1 MFFNSR
7 TSALLLSFII
17 ATVTSMA
24 LYIFVTVPVFV
35 LAIVFFVCFSVSFL
49 MIFASLEFLI
59 FRELNKIQRVIE
71 SLNKKELKH
80 SLRKIKNTSNFNPL
94 KKITSEIFSFA
105 SRKQEEV
112 EELKKLETYRR
123 EFLADISHELKTP
136 LFAAQGF
143 VHTLLD
149 GAMDDENVREKF
161 LKKAAKSLDGLNM
174 LVQDLLLLSQ
184 IETGEMKMQ
193 ITSFDIQKLSFEVV
207 EQLEHKAEKRE
218 VKLKL
223 KAPDSYIVKG
233 DRMRIYQVIVNLA
246 DNAIKY
252 GGNFVEI
259 ELEKDRDNILVSVH
273 DNGPGIHPEHLKRI
287 FDRFYRIE
295 KSRNKDKGGTGLGL
309 SIVKNVLDAHD
320 SKIQVFSKIGKGTTF
335 AFKLPVGN
343 ISELTHND

>member
-1 MFFNSR
+1 M
-7 TSALLLSFII
+7 LLSVII
-17 ATVTSMA
+17 ASITTMA
-24 LYIFVTVPVFV
+24 LYVTP
-35 LAIVFFVCFSVSFL
+35 LNTMAMLIVCFSVSLSTSFL
-49 MIFASLEFLI
+49 LVFISLEFLI
-59 FRELNKIQRVIE
+59 FRELNKIQKIIE

-80 SLRKIKNTSNFNPL
+80 SLRKIKNTSSFNPL
-94 KKITSEIFSFA
+94 KKITSEIFFFA
-105 SRKQEEV
+105 SKKQEEV
-112 EELKKLETYRR
+112 DELKKLETYRR

-161 LKKAAKSLDGLNM
+161 LKKAAKSLDGLNI

-184 IETGEMKMQ
+184 IETGEMKMH
-193 ITSFDIQKLSFEVV
+193 ITSFDIQKLGVEVV
-207 EQLEHKAEKRE
+207 EQLDHKAEKRE

-223 KAPDSYIVKG
+223 KSPDSMVVKG
-233 DRMRIYQVIVNLA
+233 DRMRIYQVLVNLV

-252 GGNFVEI
+252 GGNTVEI
-259 ELEKDRDNILVSVH
+259 EFEKDKDQVLISVH
-273 DNGPGIHPEHLKRI
+273 DNGAGIQSEHLKRI
-287 FDRFYRIE
+287 FERFYRIE

-335 AFKLPVGN
+335 AFRLPIGSAME
-343 ISELTHND
+343 IIQND

>member
-1 MFFNSR
+1 M
-7 TSALLLSFII
+7 ALQITFAV
-17 ATVTSMA
+17 ATVILVVCFVICFATSF
-24 LYIFVTVPVFV
+24 LLIFV
-35 LAIVFFVCFSVSFL
+35 
-49 MIFASLEFLI
+49 SLEFLI
-59 FRELNKIQRVIE
+59 FRELNKIQKVIE
-71 SLNKKELKH
+71 NLNKKELKN
-80 SLRKIKNTSNFNPL
+80 SIKKIKYNSSFNPL
-94 KKITSEIFSFA
+94 KKITSEIFFFA
-105 SRKQEEV
+105 NRKQEEV
-112 EELKKLETYRR
+112 EELKKLENYRR

-149 GAMDDENVREKF
+149 GAMDDEEVREKF
-161 LKKAAKSLDGLNM
+161 LKKAAKSLDGLNI

-193 ITSFDIQKLSFEVV
+193 ISSFDMQKLAFEVI
-207 EQLEHKAEKRE
+207 EQLEHKAEKKD

-223 KAPDSYIVKG
+223 KSPLNLAAKG
-233 DRMRIYQVIVNLA
+233 DRMRIYQVIVNLV

-252 GGNFVEI
+252 GGSVVEI
-259 ELEKDRDNILVSVH
+259 ELEKEKDHVLVSVH
-273 DNGPGIHPEHLKRI
+273 DNGAGIQPEHLKRI

-335 AFKLPVGN
+335 TFKLPIGN
-343 ISELTHND
+343 MLDVVQND

>member
-1 MFFNSR
+1 M
-7 TSALLLSFII
+7 ALQITFAV
-17 ATVTSMA
+17 ATVILVVCFVICFATSF
-24 LYIFVTVPVFV
+24 LLIFV
-35 LAIVFFVCFSVSFL
+35 
-49 MIFASLEFLI
+49 SLEFLI
-59 FRELNKIQRVIE
+59 FRELNKIQKVIE
-71 SLNKKELKH
+71 NLNKKELKN
-80 SLRKIKNTSNFNPL
+80 SIKKIKYNSSFNPL
-94 KKITSEIFSFA
+94 KKITSEIFFFA
-105 SRKQEEV
+105 NRKQEEV
-112 EELKKLETYRR
+112 EELKKLENYRR

-149 GAMDDENVREKF
+149 GAMDDEEVREKF

-193 ITSFDIQKLSFEVV
+193 ISSFDIQKLAFEVI
-207 EQLEHKAEKRE
+207 EQLEHKAEKKD

-223 KAPDSYIVKG
+223 KSPVNLATKG
-233 DRMRIYQVIVNLA
+233 DRMRIYQVIVNLV

-252 GGNFVEI
+252 GGSVVEI
-259 ELEKDRDNILVSVH
+259 ELEKEKEYVLVSVH
-273 DNGPGIHPEHLKRI
+273 DNGAGIQPEHLKRI

-335 AFKLPVGN
+335 TFKLPLGN
-343 ISELTHND
+343 MLDVVNND